1 MSFRKYGGT
10 NKLEKNNN
18 LTVHSIV
25 ADTFTIRDAFLSVFT
40 IDGNLKINGN
50 AVISDILTVKEQI
63 NVKTLD
69 VSSNATIEGY
79 LYLDKLQDVFL
90 KGNDKM
96 IGINTDT
103 ASATLD
109 ISSNKVQAFG
119 VKTSNVNNRNII
131 ARNASNNGVAVVA
144 TGTTESGI
152 QFYSAATGT
161 IDVSNAQG
169 AIIKYSNTNGILT
182 IDASGSINV
191 KSKMIISDNTSTG
204 TTHTAFGETL
214 LLHDKNTG
222 SNPIFFNESYG
233 NASVKTGT
241 ALTIKSIDNASNT
254 FMNIVSPDN
263 NLGIQIGGGSFP
275 KDPTRS
281 MGIIDVY
288 HEGTDTTTTP
298 AMMIISGNTFTKYNS
313 TTGFNTFAPKYND
326 YAVDING
333 PLHLNNGEIKKT
345 ADVTFRVAKMGSFG
359 SLYGM
364 AIGAQGTDNNPLTHY
379 PFVTTNGGK
388 NWVKINTFFSSTTTT
403 LIPGNVIF
411 KTIHCYSPTRT
422 IVSGTQN
429 IDPQNFAYV
438 LDVDVW
444 SKLTIEMVQVNAIY
458 ASDVS
463 KNFIYS
469 GGKSDNYGNAIIRG
483 GSIYPYNS
491 SGPQYA
497 YSDRDPSFNYPMLD
511 TTISSMAGYGRNL
524 IVVGGNKLHKF
535 DMGAGKMSLVTP
547 PTTTTDS
554 VGNVYL
560 SVRLAD
566 ANNGVAVGGN
576 IISYT
581 RNGGV
586 SWSPANI
593 PSMAGKRFNDVYLD
607 NSMNAIVVGNGGYI
621 YSSND
626 NYTTWKRVSEDVLNA
641 SGIGARITDETNDIT
656 SVFMTDSSTIIL
668 SIVKNNTPDDKTS
681 KLYYLNMPNIFNN
694 KQNFLFDISGCVRM
708 SGDMYINDGGNLIS
722 NNQTFNLLTTNVTT
736 LNVGTSALAL
746 NLGGVNSTTINVGG
760 LNTTNLTMGGLN
772 TTNLTMGGLNTTNLT
787 MGGLKTTSLTMGGAN
802 ITIGGTSSGNVLI
815 GGRNTANVFIG
826 GANTGNIIIG
836 GSGSG
841 SIFGSLNVSALSIGN
856 VVTLANNLNTGNIYA
871 NSIVVTNNLDVSNGI
886 LTINTTNNST
896 SATTGSLVVYG
907 GLGVVKDIYSSGNI
921 NSLSDI
927 NLSGNMYSTG
937 KKLVI
942 TSNDD
947 ITASVSGVT
956 INYTTSTGTMQI
968 VGGTSISKNLYVGG
982 TSYLGG
988 NVVIQGTITYLGG
1001 NVTTSTTFSSA
1012 IVASPLRGNSSSNVD
1027 YNYTLIPSV
1036 PYSNEYNQIG
1046 FGSGAITTEGGLA
1059 VALDSWLIGNLRVDG
1074 GNTIIGNVL
1083 NYVESINST
1092 TGAVKITG
1100 GVGIRGNTNIG
1111 GNVIIYSSIESIS
1124 ATTGALQIIGGVG
1137 IRGNTN
1143 IGGNVIIY
1151 SSIESISATTGALQ
1165 IIGGVGIGGN
1175 TNIGGNV
1182 VIYSSIESIS
1192 ATTGALQIR
1201 GGIGIGGN
1209 TNIGGNVII
1218 YSSIESISA
1227 TTGALQIRGGV
1238 GIGGNTNIGGNVI
1251 IYSSIESISATTGAL
1266 QIRGGVGIGGNTNI
1280 GGNVIIYSSI
1290 ESISATTGALQ
1301 IRGGIGI
1308 GGNVYI
1314 TRDTNIGGNV
1324 IINSSIESI
1333 SATTGA
1339 LQIIGGV
1346 GIRGNTNIGGN
1357 VIIYSSI
1364 ESTSANTGALQIIGG
1379 VGIRGNTNI
1388 GGNVI
1393 IYSSI
1398 ESISATTGALQII
1411 GGVGIRGNT
1420 NIGGNV
1426 IIYSSIESISAT
1438 TGALQIIGGVGIR
1451 GNTNIGGNVV
1461 IYSSIESISATTG
1474 ALQIRGG
1481 VGIGGNIYITRN
1493 TNIGGSMIVNDLTD
1507 AISVTSGALQVKG
1520 GIGVNGNII
1529 SNSALYSATAI
1540 VSGALRASDL
1550 RLSTS
1555 TVSTG
1560 PNIGALV
1567 LELGGLG
1574 LAGSIHAGGNV
1585 IIYSSIPSS
1594 SAATGALQVRGGL
1607 GIGGDINGSSTTV
1620 VTVNSIT
1627 TNFLTANRPIT
1638 INDTEES
1645 FSLLTGAL
1653 KISNG
1658 GLAVKGNT
1666 NIGGNVVIYS
1676 SIPSSS
1682 TATGALQVR
1691 GGLGIGGDINGS
1703 STTVV
1708 TVNSIYTNFLTLSS
1722 GGLIINSSEESSSLT
1737 TGALK
1742 VSNGGLAVNGN
1753 TNLGGNVFIHCSL
1766 QSSSST
1772 TGALRVRGG
1781 VGIEKK
1787 LYVGETLNVVGA
1799 STIAVTTITGGLVV
1813 TGGSLNVG
1821 AAASLGGTLNVVGA
1835 STLAVTTIT
1844 GGLVVTGGS
1853 LNVGA
1858 AASLGGTLNVVG
1870 ASTLAVTT
1878 ITGGLVVTGGSLNVG
1893 TGTTLGGILNVVGAS
1908 RLAVTTI
1915 TGGLVVTSGS
1925 ITATNQIVT
1934 CGAIT
1939 TTGQLTATNQIV
1951 ACGTLTASTAAS
1963 ITGTLNVTTNASIG
1977 GTLLVTG
1984 SLYVGPNDGA
1994 LSTPRS
2000 IFFGGVAGDQD
2011 YNMAVIES
2019 RIYGVTDQSEL
2030 LLYKGNDP
2038 SDDRIRLK
2046 AGSIRF
2052 DTDTGTASDRITE
2065 NTRMIIL
2072 SNGNVGIGTLNPSSI
2087 FHVNGTITSGA
2098 ITTQNNN
2105 ITCGTGT
2112 ISCAAITASG
2122 DISNSPSWSVLTGRL
2137 VVATSGATISGGLV
2151 VASGGASVT
2160 GGVLVANSGVS
2171 ATSGG
2176 MTCTGALSVSG
2187 GITISSGGITATGQ
2201 AISCGSLT
2209 ASGEITATGG
2219 IVGNLHGNIKLITDS
2234 IGTPSTRNPAPS
2246 YQPGRTVG
2254 FGFGELNNSTYCDYI
2269 HFNTWSEGGGGNQNL
2284 LAVKKNLYGMRIYQ
2298 AGFGSTSVYSDF
2310 REVVLRDVTG
2320 TGTITATTFN
2330 ATSDKRI
2337 KANITDISGSSLDIL
2352 RKINPKEFTFIDT
2365 KEPRYGF
2372 IAQEVRQHIPRSV
2385 KLTTDYIP
2393 SVYENAFVKGNTITL
2408 INKSTTDIS
2417 NCKLKLR
2424 DISNG
2429 EIIVNVAH
2437 IKDNK
2442 TFTINQDISQN
2453 KLQYMDIYGNNLDK
2467 QINNGKVVYKRGSE
2481 IYTGEVKQGLFVYGI
2496 EVNDFHSINHDTIW
2510 TVAVGATKEMDV
2522 QLQEARQTI
2531 KSLEERIS
2539 AIERLLLRSGAGNLR
2554 F

>member
-69 VSSNATIEGY
+69 VSSNATIDGY

-90 KGNDKM
+90 KGSDKM
-96 IGINTDT
+96 IGINTET
-103 ASATLD
+103 PSATLD

-254 FMNIVSPDN
+254 FMSIVAPDN

-298 AMMIISGNTFTKYNS
+298 AMMVISGNTFTKYNS

-345 ADVTFRVAKMGSFG
+345 ADVTFRVAKMGSVG

-411 KTIHCYSPTRT
+411 KTIHCYSDTRT

-497 YSDRDPSFNYPMLD
+497 YSDRDPSFNYPMLN

-554 VGNVYL
+554 VGNIYL

-581 RNGGV
+581 RDGGNI
-586 SWSPANI
+586 WYPANI
-593 PSMAGKRFNDVYLD
+593 PSMAGKTFNDVYLD

-626 NYTTWKRVSEDVLNA
+626 NYSTWKRVSEDVLNA
-641 SGIGARITDETNDIT
+641 SGIGARITDPTNDIT

-694 KQNFLFDISGCVRM
+694 KRNFLFDISGCVRM

-841 SIFGSLNVSALSIGN
+841 SIFGSLNVSALSMGN

-886 LTINTTNNST
+886 LTINTTSNST

-907 GLGVVKDIYSSGNI
+907 GFGVVKDIYSSGNI

-937 KKLVI
+937 KRLVI

-1027 YNYTLIPSV
+1027 YNYTLKPSV

-1074 GNTIIGNVL
+1074 GNNIIGNVL

-1182 VIYSSIESIS
+1182 IVYSSIESIS

-1201 GGIGIGGN
+1201 GGVGIGGN
-1209 TNIGGNVII
+1209 TNIGGNVIVYSSIESISATTGALQIRGGVGIGGNSNIGGNVII

-1266 QIRGGVGIGGNTNI
+1266 QIIGGVGIRGNTNI
-1280 GGNVIIYSSI
+1280 GGNVVIY
-1290 ESISATTGALQ
+1290 
-1301 IRGGIGI
+1301 
-1308 GGNVYI
+1308 
-1314 TRDTNIGGNV
+1314 
-1324 IINSSIESI
+1324 SSIESI

-1357 VIIYSSI
+1357 VVIYSSI
-1364 ESTSANTGALQIIGG
+1364 ESISATTGALQIIGG

-1388 GGNVI
+1388 GGNVV

-1438 TGALQIIGGVGIR
+1438 TGALQIIGGIGIRGNTNIGGNVIIYSSIESISATTGTLQIIGGVGIG

-1529 SNSALYSATAI
+1529 SNSALYTATAI

-1594 SAATGALQVRGGL
+1594 STGTGALQVRGGL
-1607 GIGGDINGSSTTV
+1607 GIGGDINGSLTTV
-1620 VTVNSIT
+1620 LTVNSIT
-1627 TNFLTANRPIT
+1627 TNFLTANKPII

-1645 FSLLTGAL
+1645 FSVTTGAL

-1658 GLAVKGNT
+1658 GLGVKGNT
-1666 NIGGNVVIYS
+1666 NVGGNVVIYS

-1691 GGLGIGGDINGS
+1691 GGLGIGGDIYGS
-1703 STTVV
+1703 STTLV
-1708 TVNSIYTNFLTLSS
+1708 TVHSIYTNNLVISS
-1722 GGLIINSSEESSSLT
+1722 GGLIINNSEESSSLI

-1742 VSNGGLAVNGN
+1742 ILNGGLAVNSN

-1781 VGIEKK
+1781 VGIEKR
-1787 LYVGETLNVVGA
+1787 LYVGEILTVNSGGITASGQTIACGILTTSTAASITGTLNVSSSA
-1799 STIAVTTITGGLVV
+1799 T
-1813 TGGSLNVG
+1813 
-1821 AAASLGGTLNVVGA
+1821 LGGTLTVSSGGITA
-1835 STLAVTTIT
+1835 SGQTIACGILTTSTAASIT
-1844 GGLVVTGGS
+1844 GT
-1853 LNVGA
+1853 LNVSSSA
-1858 AASLGGTLNVVG
+1858 TLGGTLTV
-1870 ASTLAVTT
+1870 S
-1878 ITGGLVVTGGSLNVG
+1878 S
-1893 TGTTLGGILNVVGAS
+1893 GGITAS
-1908 RLAVTTI
+1908 GQTI
-1915 TGGLVVTSGS
+1915 
-1925 ITATNQIVT
+1925 
-1934 CGAIT
+1934 
-1939 TTGQLTATNQIV
+1939 
-1951 ACGTLTASTAAS
+1951 ACGTLTASTAASITGTLNVSSSATLGGTLTVSSGGITASGQTIACGILTTSTAASITGTLNVSSSATLGGKLTVSSGGITASGQTIACGTLTTSTAAS

-1977 GTLLVTG
+1977 GTLNVTG
-1984 SLYVGPNDGA
+1984 SLYVGPDDGA

-2000 IFFGGVAGDQD
+2000 IFFGGVAGDQG
-2011 YNMAVIES
+2011 YNMAVIEN
-2019 RIYGVTDQSEL
+2019 RIYGGVSDQSEL

-2038 SDDRIRLK
+2038 SYDRIRLK

-2052 DTDTGTASDRITE
+2052 DTDTGTDSDRITE

-2087 FHVNGTITSGA
+2087 FHVNGQITSGA

-2122 DISNSPSWSVLTGRL
+2122 DISNSPSWAVLTGRL

-2176 MTCTGALSVSG
+2176 MTCAGALSVSG
-2187 GITISSGGITATGQ
+2187 GITISSGGLTATGQ
-2201 AISCGSLT
+2201 
-2209 ASGEITATGG
+2209 
-2219 IVGNLHGNIKLITDS
+2219 
-2234 IGTPSTRNPAPS
+2234 
-2246 YQPGRTVG
+2246 
-2254 FGFGELNNSTYCDYI
+2254 
-2269 HFNTWSEGGGGNQNL
+2269 
-2284 LAVKKNLYGMRIYQ
+2284 
-2298 AGFGSTSVYSDF
+2298 
-2310 REVVLRDVTG
+2310 
-2320 TGTITATTFN
+2320 TITAGTFN

-2337 KANITDISGSSLDIL
+2337 KTNITDISGSSLDLL

-2372 IAQEVRQHIPRSV
+2372 IAQEVRQHMPRSIT
-2385 KLTTDYIP
+2385 LTTDYIP

-2408 INKSTTDIS
+2408 INKSTIDIS

-2429 EIIVNVAH
+2429 EIIVNVSK
-2437 IKDNK
+2437 IKDKK
-2442 TFTINQDISQN
+2442 TFTINEDISQN

-2467 QINNGKVVYKRGSE
+2467 QITNGKVVYKRGLDVYS
-2481 IYTGEVKQGLFVYGI
+2481 GEVKQGIFVYGI

-2539 AIERLLLRSGAGNLR
+2539 TIERFLFGSGNQRL
-2554 F
+2554 